1 MLFLIS
7 HHSNFCKNF
16 QDHNITTKRIV
27 NDIQNCLNQ
36 SQFYQYSAVSNDLF
50 PLTPIEENIAEAESL
65 EIFTNTSLLDI
76 TMEFSSN
83 IRTVHD
89 EVYILDGI
97 GLLGSLGGSLG
108 LFIGFSFF
116 GYIANIIDTFANI
129 ISSKLIKVENE
140 KPHEPNN
147 I

>member
-1 MLFLIS
+1 M
-7 HHSNFCKNF
+7 
-16 QDHNITTKRIV
+16 
-27 NDIQNCLNQ
+27 NQ
-36 SQFYQYSAVSNDLF
+36 SQFYQYSAVSNDLS

-65 EIFTNTSLLDI
+65 KIFTNASLLDI

>member
-1 MLFLIS
+1 MVS
-7 HHSNFCKNF
+7 HHSNSCKNF
-16 QDHNITTKRIV
+16 QDHNTTTEKIV
-27 NDIQNCLNQ
+27 NFVQHCLSQ
-36 SQFYQYSAVSNDLF
+36 SQFYQYSALSNDLI
-50 PLTPIEENIAEAESL
+50 PLAPIEGNFVEAETL
-65 EIFTNTSLLDI
+65 KIFTNASLIDI
-76 TMEFSSN
+76 SMEFSSN

-129 ISSKLIKVENE
+129 ISSKLIKIENE
-140 KPHEPNN
+140 KTHEPKN

>member
-1 MLFLIS
+1 M
-7 HHSNFCKNF
+7 
-16 QDHNITTKRIV
+16 
-27 NDIQNCLNQ
+27 
-36 SQFYQYSAVSNDLF
+36 SNDLF
-50 PLTPIEENIAEAESL
+50 PLTPFEENIADAETL
-65 EIFTNTSLLDI
+65 KIFTNTSLLDI

>member
-7 HHSNFCKNF
+7 LHSNFCKNF
-16 QDHNITTKRIV
+16 QDHKNATERIV
-27 NDIQNCLNQ
+27 NLVQNCLNQ

-50 PLTPIEENIAEAESL
+50 PLTPIEENIVDAETL
-65 EIFTNTSLLDI
+65 KIFTNTSLLDI

>member
-1 MLFLIS
+1 MIFLI
-7 HHSNFCKNF
+7 HSNLCKNF
-16 QDHNITTKRIV
+16 LDHNNATKRIENLV
-27 NDIQNCLNQ
+27 QKCLRQ
-36 SQFYQYSAVSNDLF
+36 SQFYQYSALSKNVIPIS
-50 PLTPIEENIAEAESL
+50 PIEENIGGDEAL
-65 EIFTNTSLLDI
+65 KRFLNTSLLDI
-76 TMEFSSN
+76 SMKFSK
-83 IRTVHD
+83 IQTVHD

-129 ISSKLIKVENE
+129 ISSKLIKIENE
-140 KPHEPNN
+140 KTHEPNN

>member
-1 MLFLIS
+1 M
-7 HHSNFCKNF
+7 
-16 QDHNITTKRIV
+16 V
-27 NDIQNCLNQ
+27 P
-36 SQFYQYSAVSNDLF
+36 Y
-50 PLTPIEENIAEAESL
+50 
-65 EIFTNTSLLDI
+65 LDI
-76 TMEFSSN
+76 SMEFSSN

-140 KPHEPNN
+140 KSQMRA
-147 I
+147 

>member
-1 MLFLIS
+1 MIS

-16 QDHNITTKRIV
+16 QDHNATTTRIV
-27 NDIQNCLNQ
+27 NFVQSCLNQ
-36 SQFYQYSAVSNDLF
+36 AQFYQYSAVSYDQF
-50 PLTPIEENIAEAESL
+50 PLTPIEENFAEAETL
-65 EIFTNTSLLDI
+65 KIFTNTSMLDI
-76 TMEFSSN
+76 SMEFSSN

-129 ISSKLIKVENE
+129 ISSKFIKVENE
-140 KPHEPNN
+140 KPHEPK
-147 I
+147 II

>member
-7 HHSNFCKNF
+7 HRSNFCKNF
-16 QDHNITTKRIV
+16 QDHNVTTTRIV
-27 NDIQNCLNQ
+27 NFVQNCLSQ
-36 SQFYQYSAVSNDLF
+36 SQFYQYSALSNDLF
-50 PLTPIEENIAEAESL
+50 SLAPTEETIGEAETFK
-65 EIFTNTSLLDI
+65 IFTNTSLLDI
-76 TMEFSSN
+76 SMEFSSN

-97 GLLGSLGGSLG
+97 GLLGSLCGSLG

-116 GYIANIIDTFANI
+116 GYIANIIDTFVNL
-129 ISSKLIKVENE
+129 ISSKLIKVENKE
-140 KPHEPNN
+140 PYEPNN

>member
-1 MLFLIS
+1 MS
-7 HHSNFCKNF
+7 S
-16 QDHNITTKRIV
+16 
-27 NDIQNCLNQ
+27 DII
-36 SQFYQYSAVSNDLF
+36 
-50 PLTPIEENIAEAESL
+50 PLTPIEENIAEAEPL
-65 EIFTNTSLLDI
+65 KIFTNTSLLDI

-89 EVYILDGI
+89 EVYILDDI

-116 GYIANIIDTFANI
+116 GYIANIIDTFANV
-129 ISSKLIKVENE
+129 ISSKIIKVENG
-140 KPHEPNN
+140 KTPEP

>member
-1 MLFLIS
+1 MS
-7 HHSNFCKNF
+7 S
-16 QDHNITTKRIV
+16 
-27 NDIQNCLNQ
+27 DII
-36 SQFYQYSAVSNDLF
+36 
-50 PLTPIEENIAEAESL
+50 PLTPIEENIAEAEPL
-65 EIFTNTSLLDI
+65 KIFTNTSLLDI

-116 GYIANIIDTFANI
+116 GYIANIIDTFANV
-129 ISSKLIKVENE
+129 ISSKIIKVENG
-140 KPHEPNN
+140 KTPEP

>member
-1 MLFLIS
+1 LIS
-7 HHSNFCKNF
+7 HHRNFCKNF
-16 QDHNITTKRIV
+16 QDHNNATKRIV
-27 NDIQNCLNQ
+27 KFVQNCLNQ
-36 SQFYQYSAVSNDLF
+36 SQFYQYSAVSYDLI
-50 PLTPIEENIAEAESL
+50 PLAPIEENFAEAETL
-65 EIFTNTSLLDI
+65 KIFTNTSMLDI
-76 TMEFSSN
+76 SMEFSSN

-140 KPHEPNN
+140 KSQMRA
-147 I
+147 